1 MKIPRSDGHPL
12 GWGCGDSKVD
22 NAVPDKPMGFDFQL
36 ACRRHDVCC
45 SDKNGPEKSICDGNF
60 KSDMKKEC
68 SKYWWYPRGVCESVA
83 DFYHFMV
90 DKPGGVPFENARK

>member
-1 MKIPRSDGHPL
+1 
-12 GWGCGDSKVD
+12 
-22 NAVPDKPMGFDFQL
+22 
-36 ACRRHDVCC
+36 
-45 SDKNGPEKSICDGNF
+45 
-60 KSDMKKEC
+60 MKKEC